1 MYVCSAMMYVCHDVC
16 MSVIYYVFVIL
27 PCSGPGER
35 SMKVTEVMGE
45 SQFSF
50 TIPMQL
56 L

>member
-1 MYVCSAMMYVCHDVC
+1 MWLRGDVAA
-16 MSVIYYVFVIL
+16 FL
-27 PCSGPGER
+27 SGFPDK

-45 SQFSF
+45 SRFSF